1 MNAQTN
7 AGASY
12 NVSYYVIFSTNARAN
27 VSDCTSVSTY
37 KEKSVP
43 ISTGQ
48 NSERQSVSTLSP
60 FASSFTPPR
69 LFQKDYVVTSSQH
82 GRSASVPRN
91 KPTESSLLLAASRPG
106 IEF

>member
-1 MNAQTN
+1 MSVT
-7 AGASY
+7 
-12 NVSYYVIFSTNARAN
+12 
-27 VSDCTSVSTY
+27 TSVSLPESASATETSMLASVTSTSTA
-37 KEKSVP
+37 KSVGTSMEKSVP

-69 LFQKDYVVTSSQH
+69 LFQKDYVVTTSQH

-91 KPTESSLLLAASRPG
+91 EPTESLLLFAASSLR
-106 IEF
+106 